1 MTTDNRCSDSIFD
14 DMKCKAPT
22 TTCSCNIHDVCL
34 AVFPANRD
42 GSAEISGRGRTT
54 RRKKQNKK
62 KTIHCR
68 CSIRVLRVFS
78 TAERKKDYFIL
89 MVCYRKAKI
98 RPGLSHIVTLNHTV
112 SVFFSFRLF
121 YYYLYTFFRYY
132 FFFLSCYFHPLPDV
146 RSDRRC
152 GSGRGPVHVT
162 AETFVARGHA

>member
-1 MTTDNRCSDSIFD
+1 MTC
-14 DMKCKAPT
+14 A
-22 TTCSCNIHDVCL
+22 L
-34 AVFPANRD
+34 AVFPANRN
-42 GSAEISGRGRTT
+42 GSEEISEGGRTT

-62 KTIHCR
+62 TIRCR

-78 TAERKKDYFIL
+78 TVERKKDYFIL

-132 FFFLSCYFHPLPDV
+132 FFFSFLLFPPAT
-146 RSDRRC
+146 RR
-152 GSGRGPVHVT
+152 P
-162 AETFVARGHA
+162 F